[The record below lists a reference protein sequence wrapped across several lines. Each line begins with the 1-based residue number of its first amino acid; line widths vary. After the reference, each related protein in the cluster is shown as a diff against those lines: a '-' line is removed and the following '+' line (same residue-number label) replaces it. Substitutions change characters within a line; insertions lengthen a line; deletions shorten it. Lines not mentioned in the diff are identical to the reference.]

1 MDAAMQEERQAL
13 GRIAALLVALAVL
26 AERAAEKPVALRC
39 FVIWLLSRA
48 EIAAQGFVDGMFW
61 RRDPTT
67 LPLQAAAG
75 GTAEA
80 IRLAASLRALAGAL
94 DRAAGQTRSPACLG
108 PIRTVGSAG
117 MTILSGRR
125 RTIAMP
131 GAGREDRCRESRVSF
146 HRRGLNLGQ
155 GRIAT
160 SMPTLFP
167 PFRRQR
173 FRPSVVSGQTRAPP
187 PSIRF
192 IGLAQ

>member
-13 GRIAALLVALAVL
+13 GRIAALLVALAAL
-26 AERAAEKPVALRC
+26 ADRVAEKPVALRC

-61 RRDPTT
+61 HRDPTA
-67 LPLQAAAG
+67 LPLQAAEKG
-75 GTAEA
+75 VAEA
-80 IRLAASLRALAGAL
+80 LRLASSLRALAAAL
-94 DRAAGQTRSPACLG
+94 DRAAGQTRSPVCLG

-131 GAGREDRCRESRVSF
+131 CAGRADRFRESRVSF
-146 HRRGLNLGQ
+146 HRRGLNLGE

-160 SMPTLFP
+160 SMPTPFP
-167 PFRRQR
+167 PFRRKR